1 MLRTGFVTAFLLWLA
16 SASPVLVAQPIEI
29 TPAGARTAARGPQT
43 AYTGAAIAEL
53 LHDVLD
59 DAGYLPIVILDP
71 ETVVETIKRTSAGI
85 VLLDIMMPRRNG
97 WEVLEDLR
105 ADSATH
111 EIPVVLTS
119 AVYDRIGRRPLPIGG
134 PIRFAA
140 KPFDIN
146 DLLGTIEALIE
157 RHVRGA
163 GVLPD

>member
-1 MLRTGFVTAFLLWLA
+1 MNVVTLTERP
-16 SASPVLVAQPIEI
+16 SAVIAERAAE
-29 TPAGARTAARGPQT
+29 TAPAVIAIVEDQ
-43 AYTGAAIAEL
+43 AAIAEL